1 MNENIEEY
9 RKDGII
15 DLDKYL
21 LSNPSE
27 KAYPY
32 FIDGYEENNFWL
44 KVKRGGEEKYIY
56 VKPAKNEYLDN
67 NYNID
72 LIDAVNAIYLGENF
86 IKLDNHRELLKQV
99 ISICKVK
106 QIGLFRQTVKD
117 GVLENIKIF

>member
-1 MNENIEEY
+1 MAYVPLFIKRQYWEFEREY
-9 RKDGII
+9 RMFLLPHRNTRKGMFKD
-15 DLDKYL
+15 
-21 LSNPSE
+21 S
-27 KAYPY
+27 
-32 FIDGYEENNFWL
+32 
-44 KVKRGGEEKYIY
+44 
-56 VKPAKNEYLDN
+56 EYLDN